1 METLYICIDESGT
14 LSQVSDTF
22 LFAGYG
28 LTSREKY
35 SGKSRKVAKIIANS
49 TIEVKGTNISES
61 ERNQILHIMGNQHP
75 FGIVINNSQVPEIV
89 FAYKDG
95 VAYYKDELLV
105 VIVTKVLKTFDLT
118 RFNRIE
124 IIIDEQNLAVSVRN
138 NLYNKLYRRI
148 CLGYFNAE
156 TYISPLALHQL
167 KLVIKYVDSREYPL
181 VQSADILAN
190 TIYKADARSEDYQH
204 LLKIFKSL

>member
-22 LFAGYG
+22 LFAGYC
-28 LTSREKY
+28 LTSTEKY
-35 SGKSRKVAKIIANS
+35 SGKSRKVAKTINNS
-49 TIEVKGTNISES
+49 PIEVKGTNISES
-61 ERNQILHIMGNQHP
+61 DRNQILHIMGNQHP
-75 FGIVINNSQVPEIV
+75 FAIVINNSHVPEIV

-105 VIVTKVLKTFDLT
+105 MIVTKVLQTFDLT
-118 RFNRIE
+118 RFDQIE

-148 CLGYFNAE
+148 CLGYFSAE
-156 TYISPLALHQL
+156 TYVSPLALHQL
-167 KLVIKYVDSREYPL
+167 KLVIKYVDSRGYPL
-181 VQSADILAN
+181 VQSADVLAN
-190 TIYKADARSEDYQH
+190 TIYKAEVQSEDYLH
-204 LLKIFKSL
+204 HLKIFKSL